1 MINKIKDNLISMVI
15 KDKIDN
21 LILIIIWIMNIKL
34 VKK

>member
-1 MINKIKDNLISMVI
+1 MNNKIKDNLISMVI